1 MYVLRT
7 AVESPDVTVKNNP
20 QRNRDVSKSIGE
32 EESINMKLRL
42 PIPLFSLF
50 FALSRQQQKQRKRT
64 TKKEWFNLEYLQ
76 R

>member
-1 MYVLRT
+1 M
-7 AVESPDVTVKNNP
+7 
-20 QRNRDVSKSIGE
+20 SKSIGE

-42 PIPLFSLF
+42 PAPLFSLF
-50 FALSRQQQKQRKRT
+50 FALSREQQKQRKR